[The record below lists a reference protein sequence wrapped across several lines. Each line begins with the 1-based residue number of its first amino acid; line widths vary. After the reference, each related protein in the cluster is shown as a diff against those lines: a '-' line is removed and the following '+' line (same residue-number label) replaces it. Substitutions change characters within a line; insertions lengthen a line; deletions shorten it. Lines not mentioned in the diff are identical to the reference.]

1 MSQGLALLLDRTEEL
16 SAETFDS
23 KLWVS
28 LEHPKV
34 FFLYCKFVLCFM
46 EMKSIFLIFLHLN
59 IDRLQLACF
68 GVLTFLWQIS

>member
-23 KLWVS
+23 KLWIS

-34 FFLYCKFVLCFM
+34 FFFLYCKSVLCFV
-46 EMKSIFLIFLHLN
+46 EMKSIFLFFF
-59 IDRLQLACF
+59 AF
-68 GVLTFLWQIS
+68 EY